1 MRGVK
6 GLMNSERFTDVAG
19 VAGVASA
26 NEFICNEAGEWS
38 GMLSDVGLAANDG
51 SSFRVCSSSVLY
63 QYLDKVLE
71 K

>member
-26 NEFICNEAGEWS
+26 NECICNEAGEWS
-38 GMLSDVGLAANDG
+38 GMLSDVGVAANDG
-51 SSFRVCSSSVLY
+51 SSFRVGIWFKFGSLSVSGQSS
-63 QYLDKVLE
+63 
-71 K
+71 